1 MRKIIYFV
9 AGIILFSSVI
19 SVMSWS
25 FLTEAA
31 TQDRVDAKADAA
43 AYELVRANIESRTT
57 IQNSGTIVTYQT
69 LEGDNTPV
77 LTHLAENY
85 NTASSLYNTGLTTFA
100 TTVYS
105 EYTLTVGEYS
115 YTFTTP
121 DPNGVAA
128 AAAAYAKAQA
138 EAQAEAQA
146 RADANTQQLI
156 YEPNFD
162 FFMSKINQGY
172 TEACLQEYID
182 EQMYR
187 SCFLTDE
194 WTIQKIDNFYI
205 YMDTENFCVYRQF
218 TEHGYTYFNSTF
230 YDSRIHAE
238 LYDEPL
244 CDEYK
249 LLKWQHGQFDLT
261 QIPYEGRNYF
271 YLTCKDCILESNMLW
286 NEKHN

>member
-121 DPNGVAA
+121 DPNGVGA
-128 AAAAYAKAQA
+128 A
-138 EAQAEAQA
+138 EAEEHEHPHVFTRMKIIQIL
-146 RADANTQQLI
+146 N

-194 WTIQKIDNFYI
+194 WTIQKRDNLYI